1 MEVEGEPPASFSDTR
16 PTPKGCA
23 PTHLASL
30 ASGEVQGKRTREE
43 TPATTGDRRL
53 YGNLIA
59 RVQTERRPV
68 VSLLWG

>member
-1 MEVEGEPPASFSDTR
+1 MGGKEHVSETCAR
-16 PTPKGCA
+16 LLKGCA

-30 ASGEVQGKRTREE
+30 ARGEVEGKRTREE